1 MREVIKQTNEYKVV
15 KNRNYYIL
23 HYFNKKEF
31 HKNRVTKNF
40 DYIKSFL

>member
-1 MREVIKQTNEYKVV
+1 MREVIKQTSKYKVI
-15 KNRNYYIL
+15 KKGNYFIL
-23 HYFNKKEF
+23 HYFNKKDF